1 MPMNT
6 LTHQKMELFLRCR
19 KKFRETVAKNRG
31 QVSPEQQVAQIVGKA
46 VELATAT
53 SDLEKRQVII
63 EAAMQQIADE
73 DQTVEALQRVKN
85 CVSRSDE
92 LRSDER
98 ASAVRTQRQFKWFD
112 EVTRWTLMA
121 KPDFTRFARDDRGP
135 VLQIIDEKTAGHVT
149 SYQKRFLHFLGFVI
163 GKQLDEEKRQL
174 FAEAK
179 RLDIQPTYALKEN
192 SFLAE
197 LVNEFGIDV
206 IYQNVSIELV
216 IRLLG
221 DSDNPEDKPREV
233 SIGFK
238 KRSRDWQQLAE
249 IREVIT
255 GIEAAFD
262 AAEFPGKP
270 GWYCEKCPFR
280 STCAA
285 YQAQLAQHAV
295 DELSATA

>member
-1 MPMNT
+1 MNT

-31 QVSPEQQVAQIVGKA
+31 QISPEQHVAQVVGKA

-53 SDLEKRQVII
+53 SNLKERHVII
-63 EAAMQQIADE
+63 ETAMQQIADE
-73 DQTVEALQRVKN
+73 DQTVEARERVTV

-92 LRSDER
+92 LRTDER
-98 ASAVRTQRQFKWFD
+98 AGSVRTQRQFKWFD
-112 EVTRWTLMA
+112 EVTRWRLMA
-121 KPDFTRFARDDRGP
+121 KPDFTRFTRDERGP
-135 VLQIIDEKTAGHVT
+135 VIQVIDEKTAGHVT
-149 SYQKRFLHFLGFVI
+149 SYQKRFLYFLGFVI
-163 GKQLDEEKRQL
+163 GKQIEEEKRQL
-174 FAEAK
+174 FEDAK
-179 RLDIQPTYALKEN
+179 KFDIPPTYALRKD
-192 SFLAE
+192 SFLNE

-206 IYQNVSIELV
+206 IHQNVSIELV

-221 DSDNPEDKPREV
+221 DNDDDQPREV

-238 KRSRDWQQLAE
+238 KRARDWQQLAE
-249 IREVIT
+249 IREVIA

-285 YQAQLAQHAV
+285 YQAQLAIVETAP
-295 DELSATA
+295 LAATA

>member
-1 MPMNT
+1 MNT

-31 QVSPEQQVAQIVGKA
+31 QVTPEQHVAQIVGKA

-53 SDLEKRQVII
+53 SNLEKRQVII
-63 EAAMQQIADE
+63 ETAMQQIADE
-73 DQTVEALQRVKN
+73 DQTVEARQRVET

-92 LRSDER
+92 IRSDER
-98 ASAVRTQRQFKWFD
+98 ASSVRAQRQFKWFD
-112 EVTRWTLMA
+112 EVTRWRLMA
-121 KPDFTRFARDDRGP
+121 KPDFTRFTRDGRGA
-135 VLQIIDEKTAGHVT
+135 VIQVIDEKTAGHVT
-149 SYQKRFLHFLGFVI
+149 TYQKRFLHFLGFVI
-163 GKQLDEEKRQL
+163 GKQIDEEKRQL
-174 FAEAK
+174 FEEAK
-179 RLDIQPTYALKEN
+179 RLEIAPTYALRN
-192 SFLAE
+192 DSFLAE

-221 DSDNPEDKPREV
+221 DNDDEQPREV

-249 IREVIT
+249 IREVIA

-270 GWYCEKCPFR
+270 GWYCQNCPFK

-285 YQAQLAQHAV
+285 YQAQLATEAAS
-295 DELSATA
+295 LLAATA